1 MMNPRQN
8 RDMPFHMFPANTHN
22 PFKRSMISLWYW
34 QINPTIVQMVR
45 NKRIEDNRL
54 DKTECSSKTFLYF
67 ISNYFSFVIELF
79 SNDTFV

>member
-54 DKTECSSKTFLYF
+54 DLSEKSRETDQDEGKNKDSITLIVSL
-67 ISNYFSFVIELF
+67 
-79 SNDTFV
+79 